1 MGDRGRPK
9 NTTKIKKEIDI
20 DIDKF
25 RKEVLS
31 GQSISMIAYKFK
43 INKQNVIDLCR
54 IENLPCNTSGMLHF
68 VSKLTKYSKT

>member
-1 MGDRGRPK
+1 MINTKGRPK
-9 NTTKIKKEIDI
+9 GTKIKKQINI

-43 INKQNVIDLCR
+43 INKKNVIDLCKQ
-54 IENLPCNTSGMLHF
+54 ESLPCNTAGLLNF
-68 VSKLTKYSKT
+68 VTKLKKYS